1 VHHAAMAELFDSGK
15 DASEIIKWRELYQH
29 MEDATDQGEDVAN
42 ILEGIV
48 LKNA

>member
-1 VHHAAMAELFDSGK
+1 HAAMAELFDGSG
-15 DASEIIKWRELYQH
+15 DACEIIKWREIYQH
-29 MEDATDQGEDVAN
+29 LEDATDCGEDVAN